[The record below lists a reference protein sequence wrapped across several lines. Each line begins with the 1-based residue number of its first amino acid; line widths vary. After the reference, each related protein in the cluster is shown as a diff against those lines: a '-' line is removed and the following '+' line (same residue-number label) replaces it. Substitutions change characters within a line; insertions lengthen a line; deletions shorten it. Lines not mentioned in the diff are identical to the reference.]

1 VGHAS
6 IVITSGRG
14 RDALQHRLHVL
25 DIRRLLL
32 TPTATITCW
41 SLLTASW
48 HFSPCGYD
56 SPDCMKWLS
65 GTVKLRWVLLVVAP

>member
-25 DIRRLLL
+25 DIRRLF

-48 HFSPCGYD
+48 HF
-56 SPDCMKWLS
+56 
-65 GTVKLRWVLLVVAP
+65 